1 MSCIISSPGALFL
14 NNLRNVGP
22 GYEFWNRA
30 NVVAAKQAASYLH
43 AVHVSFIHLKKKKK
57 NISVQAEPYCR
68 QTALRPAVVVIS
80 YCTIPEVYL
89 AVI

>member
-57 NISVQAEPYCR
+57 KTYQYKPSL
-68 QTALRPAVVVIS
+68 TADKLHSAQQ
-80 YCTIPEVYL
+80 
-89 AVI
+89 